1 LTFYPGA
8 RPLRVGTPPASITL
22 FPLFGSSKDSQAQ
35 PLAAQEGAPVL
46 AAADGSGPQ
55 ILALA
60 LTGQWPDAAADS
72 RPFRAVVVGDSDF
85 VTNAY
90 FEQVA
95 NGELGVAMIRWLAR
109 DDALPSVPPARAAL
123 PLVSMTAQEMRWT
136 FIALELVLPLSVVL
150 LGTAVWWR
158 RR

>member
-1 LTFYPGA
+1 
-8 RPLRVGTPPASITL
+8 
-22 FPLFGSSKDSQAQ
+22 
-35 PLAAQEGAPVL
+35 
-46 AAADGSGPQ
+46 
-55 ILALA
+55 
-60 LTGQWPDAAADS
+60 
-72 RPFRAVVVGDSDF
+72 
-85 VTNAY
+85 
-90 FEQVA
+90 
-95 NGELGVAMIRWLAR
+95 MIRWLAR